1 MEDKDLKKISE
12 VNENKVSEEI
22 KDANQN
28 QESVNTNE
36 IPNEDKDRENKELE
50 DIIPRIIRERIPIV
64 VHQKDN
70 SDEIV
75 WLCGIRKSKNYFSN
89 SKEES
94 VVLKIRRN

>member
-50 DIIPRIIRERIPIV
+50 DIIPRIIRERKEY
-64 VHQKDN
+64 QQGEEEE
-70 SDEIV
+70 EIKPQ
-75 WLCGIRKSKNYFSN
+75 RPQHKK
-89 SKEES
+89 K
-94 VVLKIRRN
+94 

>member
-1 MEDKDLKKISE
+1 MIFLKGMETSKKVKDIFVNLKIPKDKR
-12 VNENKVSEEI
+12 EE
-22 KDANQN
+22 
-28 QESVNTNE
+28 
-36 IPNEDKDRENKELE
+36 
-50 DIIPRIIRERIPIV
+50 IPIV

-89 SKEES
+89 SKEER